1 MSTLPTYYFTKWYQT
16 DVLTQ
21 KQLTFVAENLP
32 EPKAP
37 TGRPAYTNREL
48 LPGILKVLRSGCRWR
63 DLNLPGYPDGS
74 THWRRLRY
82 WKRVIRGRPRLDAYG
97 RSKTP
102 KTYFGLL
109 WEYILS
115 LLQQENKLD
124 TRFVCLDGTL
134 IKSFDFN
141 ERVSFSGKHHS
152 LGVKASVLVDAQG
165 IPLGITIA
173 PGSWNDMRL
182 AIDTIEKIKTERNL
196 FGSFL
201 LADKGYDSLPFR
213 CYLAHKGLRP
223 NIPKRSTT
231 RKGRLKQLYAYHPF
245 LGAKRFIVE
254 RTNAWMK
261 SFKRLHFRF
270 DRTTYSFECF
280 LYLAIIVICVR
291 KLLPS

>member
-1 MSTLPTYYFTKWYQT
+1 VITLPKYYFNKSYHT
-16 DVLTQ
+16 DVLNE
-21 KQLTFVAENLP
+21 KQLNFVARNLP
-32 EPKAP
+32 EPSSEI
-37 TGRPAYTNREL
+37 GRPAYSNVEL
-48 LPGILKVLRSGCRWR
+48 LPGILIVLRSGCRWR
-63 DLNLPGYPDGS
+63 DLNMPGFPDGS

-82 WKRVIRGRPRLDAYG
+82 WKRKVKGRPPLDECG
-97 RSKTP
+97 RNTVP

-115 LLQQENKLD
+115 LLSRGNKLD

-134 IKSFDFN
+134 IPSFDFT
-141 ERVSFSGKHHS
+141 ERVSFSGKHHT
-152 LGVKASVLVDAQG
+152 LGVKASILVDAQG
-165 IPLGITIA
+165 IPLAVTIA
-173 PGSWNDMRL
+173 PGAWNDMRL
-182 AIDTIEKIKTERNL
+182 AIGTIETIKTDKNL

-213 CYLAHKGLRP
+213 SYLEHKGLQP

-231 RKGRLKQLYAYHPF
+231 KIGNQKKLYAYHEL
-245 LGAKRFIVE
+245 LGTYRFIVK

-291 KLLPS
+291 KLMS